1 MLLFYQLHNAV
12 SNNKEGQMLPAKT
25 SKFTFLFGPIAK
37 MFLAVILGCLMAWTI
52 ISVSERWSPE
62 AREKAFQSQLTECD
76 RLAELNG
83 NDWRLKLVPDDTC
96 ALIFEEYGKR
106 IDEEDKRQAID
117 KAAKANIN
125 DGMATEPPDTE

>member
-1 MLLFYQLHNAV
+1 
-12 SNNKEGQMLPAKT
+12 MLPAKT

-83 NDWRLKLVPDDTC
+83 NDWRLKLAPDDTC

-106 IDEEDKRQAID
+106 IDEEGKRQAID
-117 KAAKANIN
+117 EAAAKANIN
-125 DGMATEPPDTE
+125 DGTTPEPPDTE